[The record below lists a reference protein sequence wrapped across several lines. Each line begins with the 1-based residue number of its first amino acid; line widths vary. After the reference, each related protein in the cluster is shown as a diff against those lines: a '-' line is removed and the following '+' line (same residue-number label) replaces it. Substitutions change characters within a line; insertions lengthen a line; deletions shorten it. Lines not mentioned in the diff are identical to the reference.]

1 MLSVITETE
10 VNSTSVDI
18 SKLKRRKDF
27 ENEKI
32 KISFS
37 VGMVSDQLSVDIK
50 DEYGKKHHIIWE
62 ILPDRCNQNFD
73 KANEKI
79 RAFVQDKIDEW
90 VHEEEE
96 ADRLSKEF
104 IQNRKNMEENELRK
118 LMDSF

>member
-1 MLSVITETE
+1 M
-10 VNSTSVDI
+10 SVDI
-18 SKLKRRKDF
+18 SKLKRSKVF

-37 VGMVSDQLSVDIK
+37 SIENINDSLTVDIK
-50 DEYGKKHHIIWE
+50 DSKGKVHHIIWE
-62 ILPDRCNQNFD
+62 TSPDRSHQNFD

-90 VHEEEE
+90 VNEEEE
-96 ADRLSKEF
+96 AERLRNEF
-104 IQNRKNMEENELRK
+104 IQKRKKMEENELRK

>member
-1 MLSVITETE
+1 M
-10 VNSTSVDI
+10 SVDI
-18 SKLKRRKDF
+18 SKLKRSKVF

-37 VGMVSDQLSVDIK
+37 SIENINDSLTVDIK
-50 DEYGKKHHIIWE
+50 DSKGKSHHILLE
-62 ILPDRCNQNFD
+62 ISPDRCHQNFD

-90 VHEEEE
+90 VKEEEDAE
-96 ADRLSKEF
+96 RLREES
-104 IQNRKNMEENELRK
+104 IQNRKLMEENELRN

>member
-1 MLSVITETE
+1 M
-10 VNSTSVDI
+10 SVDI
-18 SKLKRRKDF
+18 SKLKREKVF

-37 VGMVSDQLSVDIK
+37 VGMVSDSLSVDIK

-96 ADRLSKEF
+96 ADRLRKES
-104 IQNRKNMEENELRK
+104 IQKIKNWEEKELQN
-118 LMDSF
+118 LIDSF